1 MILLCLIKHIGK
13 VEDECLCVYMN
24 NKPTF
29 LQLLLLL
36 LNMNSLFFCVL
47 HFFFAIFLFDENG
60 NLHITSTFPA
70 AGRLTDSVVLKW
82 STFWVCFFSND
93 YVHVIY
99 DLHNSIGK
107 NLTSFS
113 RDTDAS
119 WESLEHKCR
128 VCNTR
133 FCEFTQT
140 FQFLMPI
147 KLVFS
152 KKLYIL
158 CQSLYRIA
166 SKLSKFTSDGW
177 QTALKWQ
184 FASFNLNKRQVDM
197 MARTG
202 F

>member
-1 MILLCLIKHIGK
+1 MSSISSLQFSFLMKMENSHYEHISSSRKTHGFCCVKMKHI
-13 VEDECLCVYMN
+13 L
-24 NKPTF
+24 
-29 LQLLLLL
+29 
-36 LNMNSLFFCVL
+36 SLF
-47 HFFFAIFLFDENG
+47 
-60 NLHITSTFPA
+60 
-70 AGRLTDSVVLKW
+70 
-82 STFWVCFFSND
+82 FFSND
-93 YVHVIY
+93 YVNVIY

-152 KKLYIL
+152 KKWYIL

-197 MARTG
+197 MARNG